1 MFGSST
7 VLVGGLLQVLTSAGS
22 SRLNTSDWGSPMAWS
37 PRGSKKKAPTVSLLP
52 TGCGN
57 GLFLMIPASCSPE
70 LKMYWS
76 GVPLGQKPPPPTGDP
91 ANATH
96 TSPMLD
102 RKSTRLNS
110 SHSQISYAVFCLKK

>member
-22 SRLNTSDWGSPMAWS
+22 SRLNTSDWGSLIAWS

-70 LKMYWS
+70 LKMYWL
-76 GVPLGQKPPPPTGDP
+76 GVPLGQKLPAPTGDP
-91 ANATH
+91 ACATD
-96 TSPMLD
+96 TS
-102 RKSTRLNS
+102 RKVS
-110 SHSQISYAVFCLKK
+110 SPK